1 MPLNAP
7 VDLAQAAWPVERLAE
22 ALQQLAQRAGLPTA
36 TTFDLA
42 TCPRL
47 TALADRPRLDGWLT
61 GLATQLDLEI
71 EAVESRYADL
81 LTLVQNAAPAL
92 IQLPAVRTDGT
103 TTTGITVNDDTTTSD
118 TTAGQPTYLLLLKGG
133 QHTVT
138 LLTPRLKPW
147 RVRPAEIV
155 AALSDELVAPQLAI
169 LAPLLASAG
178 IAPDRQRQVAR
189 TILAGHGGGHSGS
202 TQQSGPL
209 RVCWLLRAPLSG
221 GSWQQV
227 QQLGLLAPGLA
238 LIAGYTVHLLLT
250 LAAWWLIGRSAI
262 AGTIDA
268 AWLSGWALLL
278 LTALPVRAW
287 ASNAQ
292 AHLALGTGAWLKQ
305 RLLLG
310 ALQLDPTQLRQ
321 QGAGQFLGRVL
332 DAESVEQLGLASGFG
347 ALLAILQ
354 LGSAAFILRLG
365 AGGWGHLLL
374 LGGWAILLLGI
385 SWLYL
390 RRQQAWHE
398 TYRTMTNDLVER
410 MVGHRTRLVQEA
422 PQQWHKGEDT
432 LLATYLRQSA
442 AAEQLRMVMAV
453 IPRGW
458 MVLALLVLF
467 AMLLFGRVTA
477 SEVTASELAI
487 SLGGM
492 LLALQA
498 FTSCVAGIQSLIGAR
513 SAWQQVAPL
522 LPATAHPPMPSA
534 TAAVSLA
541 ERPVAT
547 GQPLLLAQD
556 LAFHYQVGGNP
567 VLRGCTLQIRQGD
580 RLLLE
585 GPSGGGKS
593 TLAALLGGLQV
604 PTGGLLLWRGFD
616 YPTLGATAW
625 RRQIGVVPQ
634 FHENHILTGTLA
646 FNLLL
651 GRQWPPTPADLTAA
665 EEICRELGLGDLL
678 DRMPAGLQQLVGESG
693 WQLSHGERSR
703 LYMARAI
710 LQQADLMILDESFA
724 ALDPANAQL
733 AFGCVNRHAPTL
745 LVIAHP

>member
-1 MPLNAP
+1 MQLNAP

-22 ALQQLAQRAGLPTA
+22 AIQQLAQRAGLPTDP
-36 TTFDLA
+36 TFDLA
-42 TCPRL
+42 ACPAP
-47 TALADRPRLDGWLT
+47 TTLAGGSRFAGWLT
-61 GLATQLDLEI
+61 AVAAQLDLEI
-71 EAVESRYADL
+71 EAVESSYADL

-92 IQLPAVRTDGT
+92 IQLPAVHTNDSADG
-103 TTTGITVNDDTTTSD
+103 S
-118 TTAGQPTYLLLLKGG
+118 PSYLLLLKGG
-133 QHTVT
+133 QRYVT

-147 RVRPAEIV
+147 RVRPEQIV
-155 AALSDELVAPQLAI
+155 AALSDELVAPQLAM
-169 LAPLLASAG
+169 LAPLLAGAG
-178 IAPDRQRQVAR
+178 ITPERQLQVAR
-189 TILAGHGGGHSGS
+189 TILAGNGGEARQRGA
-202 TQQSGPL
+202 L
-209 RVCWLLRAPLSG
+209 RVCWLLRAPINGSG
-221 GSWQQV
+221 WQQLH
-227 QQLGLLAPGLA
+227 QLGLLTPGMA
-238 LIAGYTVHLLLT
+238 LVVGYTINLLLT
-250 LAAWWLIGRSAI
+250 LAAWWLIGQSAI
-262 AGTIDA
+262 AGTLDS
-268 AWLSGWALLL
+268 AWLGGWALLL

-305 RLLLG
+305 RLLVG

-332 DAESVEQLGLASGFG
+332 DAENVEQLGLASGFG

-374 LGGWAILLLGI
+374 LFGWSALLLGLG
-385 SWLYL
+385 WLYL

-432 LLATYLRQSA
+432 MLATYLRQSA
-442 AAEQLRMVMAV
+442 AAEQLRMLMAV

-467 AMLLFGRVTA
+467 AMLLFTPVIA
-477 SEVTASELAI
+477 SEVTTTELAI

-513 SAWQQVAPL
+513 AAWQQVAPL
-522 LPATAHPPMPSA
+522 LPSPQRSPVPSA
-534 TAAVSLA
+534 TAAASLA
-541 ERPVAT
+541 QRPVAI

-593 TLAALLGGLQV
+593 TLAALLGGLQL

-616 YPTLGATAW
+616 YPTLGTTAW
-625 RRQIGVVPQ
+625 RQQIGVVPQ

-651 GRQWPPTPADLTAA
+651 GRRWPPTPADLTAA

-733 AFGCVNRHAPTL
+733 AFSCVNRHAPTL